1 MGTFKKDILWH
12 ITNKSGRGVYSLLKY
27 PFVLTAL
34 VPCLLDFDLWQCL
47 SLEETLFFGFK
58 NKKGSRKDVWWRYG
72 HKGIQTIMEQSIL
85 WMEMLLGA
93 LLTFRPLR
101 KQEQMTKTSKMRRK
115 TRNV

>member
-47 SLEETLFFGFK
+47 SLEETLFFGTGK
-58 NKKGSRKDVWWRYG
+58 VKTD
-72 HKGIQTIMEQSIL
+72 
-85 WMEMLLGA
+85 LGNSA
-93 LLTFRPLR
+93 I
-101 KQEQMTKTSKMRRK
+101 KQGCF
-115 TRNV
+115 